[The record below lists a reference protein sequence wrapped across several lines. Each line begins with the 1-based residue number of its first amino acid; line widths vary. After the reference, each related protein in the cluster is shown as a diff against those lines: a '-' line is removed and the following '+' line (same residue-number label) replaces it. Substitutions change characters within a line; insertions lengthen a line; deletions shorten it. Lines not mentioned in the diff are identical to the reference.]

1 MHYIY
6 FTVCYILMVTYWLQ
20 FDDKRALSSGIGK
33 LSAILMI
40 IALSVLIMFYVEYGE
55 PFFVIAC

>member
-1 MHYIY
+1 
-6 FTVCYILMVTYWLQ
+6 MVTYWLQ